1 MHVFMLSSSCKSPIS
16 YCMLP
21 FADLQLNAEHEL
33 KGGGVP
39 SPEGLQLEGG
49 LRSADLNLRIEICV
63 MEFCFESDTPAL
75 VYDKGGG
82 FNRYAHSAG
91 PGYRRRELNLEQFG
105 RKSID
110 EHRMASAWRS
120 GESVEDPSK
129 IDRKL
134 MERRSTTYRK
144 SIENLSKI
152 YRTSIENL
160 SNIYRKSI
168 EHLSKI

>member
-1 MHVFMLSSSCKSPIS
+1 MKITKFRWMR
-16 YCMLP
+16 
-21 FADLQLNAEHEL
+21 DLCRP
-33 KGGGVP
+33 GGMRG
-39 SPEGLQLEGG
+39 GTGGRLEGG

-110 EHRMASAWRS
+110 EYRMASAWRS
-120 GESVEDPSK
+120 GES
-129 IDRKL
+129 ID
-134 MERRSTTYRK
+134 
-144 SIENLSKI
+144 ENLLRFGAIGIGVRSGM
-152 YRTSIENL
+152 E
-160 SNIYRKSI
+160 
-168 EHLSKI
+168 